1 MTQPLDE
8 RDLVERARS
17 DADAFAEL
25 YRLHAPRV
33 HALAWRRLGRREA
46 AEDVTSATFERAWRA
61 MPKFRWRD
69 GGFPAWLLRIAA
81 NEVTD
86 HLRREGRAGSE
97 RGQRALASL
106 APDAMGAVDDEFRG
120 DDPSLRAAM
129 ARLRPRY
136 AEALTLRYF
145 AGLESDD
152 AAAALDCSPRTFAVV
167 LHRAH
172 DALRRELEREEV
184 RS

>member
-8 RDLVERARS
+8 LDLIERARS

-25 YRLHAPRV
+25 YRIHAPRV
-33 HALAWRRLGRREA
+33 HALAWRRLGSREA

-61 MPKFRWRD
+61 MPKFRPRD

-86 HLRREGRAGSE
+86 HVRREARARSE
-97 RGQRALASL
+97 RGQRAMST
-106 APDAMGAVDDEFRG
+106 MVSAVEAAADDFAG
-120 DDPSLRAAM
+120 DDPALRAAL

-136 AEALTLRYF
+136 ADALTLRYF
-145 AGLESDD
+145 ADLEAAE
-152 AAAALDCSPRTFAVV
+152 AAAALECSQRTFAVV

-172 DALRRELEREEV
+172 EALRRELAREEV
-184 RS
+184 AS